1 MTGNFAFFYEIFGG
15 MARGSWSSSS
25 GSFFSRILL
34 WWMKLEAL
42 ESPFCWLTHPCMH
55 GVAMKP
61 PEFGCLCQH
70 LDVLSVSQRWRSCGS
85 FQLSEGCC
93 FHGTCHHSHGLV
105 LDSGVLFSSCFGG
118 CRCCCNSIS
127 QDWSDSSNIE
137 FLEYFLVCAQL
148 CSRKL
153 LHQCQP

>member
-1 MTGNFAFFYEIFGG
+1 MLKNSPSLLFFFVVDRFLRTSTSV
-15 MARGSWSSSS
+15 ALANAAVLFSST
-25 GSFFSRILL
+25 R
-34 WWMKLEAL
+34 
-42 ESPFCWLTHPCMH
+42 SPCWLVHPCMH
-55 GVAMKP
+55 GAAMQP
-61 PEFGCLCQH
+61 LEFGCLCQH

-93 FHGTCHHSHGLV
+93 FHGTCHHSHGVV

-118 CRCCCNSIS
+118 CRCCCHSIS

-153 LHQCQP
+153 LHQCQQ